1 MPITKVTHSMIEGS
15 VIDVLDYGAV
25 GDGVAD
31 DTNAVIAA
39 ITAANAAKQAGSGG
53 TFGGSGV
60 AAGTAPTVYFPS
72 GVYKI
77 TSSLS
82 ADTVNNLAYLNF
94 VGEQSILVLSPS
106 IVCFGGVGY
115 MTNFKNLQ
123 FRGGAVAIS
132 IKTGNTDTSL
142 IDITGCDFNDQT
154 TASIRT
160 DTNSNSTLLTISNCK
175 YNNYQSTGYFLY
187 APTGDRIDITQTWVT
202 SYAPAA
208 FYIDVGQLSM
218 YEMVGIPNGALAQTG
233 GRWVDFMPAAQSL
246 ICYNCRFGGEGG
258 GAPLVYNY
266 ATPDTTSPFL
276 TSQII
281 VKDCDLFMGL
291 SDRLDRGVVI
301 AKAGLPGI
309 VRIEGCRGP
318 SSSYFINDQMTTGT
332 LVDWLNTYQN
342 TTALQGTLSIAIINT
357 ETVGV
362 SLSTSADLDR
372 TLRPFLIY
380 ESPGNIPS
388 STVKRQVD
396 LPYVDA
402 LTVRTQ
408 VAQGTSYPMTG
419 VSTTTAIVDTGI
431 YYSTP
436 ITGYSIASIYDVHI
450 SGNPNVAGSAAYN
463 TPLYGVLVVGSG
475 AIASIP
481 KTEVFYADVYKPNFS
496 GLTEFTV
503 SAVFWNGISEA
514 SSITPSDT
522 SYQIRLKINGF
533 VSSTGTNLVVRI
545 TKRL

>member
-31 DTNAVIAA
+31 DTNAIIAA
-39 ITAANAAKQAGSGG
+39 ITAANAAKQSGSGG
-53 TFGGSGV
+53 IFGGSGI

-72 GVYKI
+72 GIYKI

-82 ADTVNNLAYLNF
+82 ADTVNSLAYLNF
-94 VGEQSILVLSPS
+94 VGEQSILVLSAAV
-106 IVCFGGVGY
+106 VCFGGVGY

-132 IKTGNTDTSL
+132 IKTGNSDTSL
-142 IDITGCDFNDQT
+142 INITGCDFNDQT

-160 DTNSNSTLLTISNCK
+160 DTASNSTLLTISNCK
-175 YNNYQSTGYFLY
+175 YNNYQNTGYFLY
-187 APTGDRIDITQTWVT
+187 APTGDRIDVTQTWVT
-202 SYAPAA
+202 TYAPVA

-218 YEMVGIPNGALAQTG
+218 YEMVGVPNGLLAQTG
-233 GRWVDFMPAAQSL
+233 GRWVDFMGTAQSL

-266 ATPDTTSPFL
+266 ATPDTAAPFL

-318 SSSYFINDQMTTGT
+318 SSSYFINDQMVSGT
-332 LVDWLNTYQN
+332 LVDWLEAYQ
-342 TTALQGTLSIAIINT
+342 TSSALQGTLSIAIFNT
-357 ETVGV
+357 ETIGV
-362 SLSTSADLDR
+362 SLSSSTDLDR
-372 TLRPFLIY
+372 KLRPFLTY
-380 ESPGNIPS
+380 ESPGNIAA
-388 STVKRQVD
+388 STVKRQLD
-396 LPYVDA
+396 FPYVDA

-408 VAQGTSYPMTG
+408 VVQGTSYPMTG
-419 VSTTTAIVDTGI
+419 ISTTTAIVDTGI
-431 YYSTP
+431 YVNT
-436 ITGYSIASIYDVHI
+436 TLVGFSIAAIYDVHI
-450 SGNPNVAGSAAYN
+450 SGNPNVAGSSAYN
-463 TPLYGVLVVGSG
+463 TPLYGVLVVGGGS
-475 AIASIP
+475 IASIP
-481 KTEVFYADVYKPNFS
+481 KAEIFYSDVYKPNFS

-503 SAVFWNGISEA
+503 SAVFWDGTTEV
-514 SSITPSDT
+514 SSITPSDAA
-522 SYQIRLKINGF
+522 YQIRLKINGF